1 MWSNIAMGTRLNWD
15 KNNLA
20 GKPTRSLKD
29 EREFHERDL
38 AARWLE
44 RREKWEQTA
53 AKIKQ
58 EKHAARAKRAKW
70 SKPNKRKSHSGK
82 AGGHE
87 NRDADVRC
95 TATNAKQCATVQDTG
110 AVKNRACPLSLTRL
124 P

>member
-1 MWSNIAMGTRLNWD
+1 MTTRLNWE

-20 GKPTRSLKD
+20 RKPTRSLKD

-58 EKHAARAKRAKW
+58 KKHAAKANRADQR
-70 SKPNKRKSHSGK
+70 SKHNKRKAPKSGRI
-82 AGGHE
+82 A
-87 NRDADVRC
+87 
-95 TATNAKQCATVQDTG
+95 
-110 AVKNRACPLSLTRL
+110 S
-124 P
+124 

>member
-1 MWSNIAMGTRLNWD
+1 MWNNNTAMATRLNWER
-15 KNNLA
+15 NNLA

-44 RREKWEQTA
+44 RREKWEQTV

-70 SKPNKRKSHSGK
+70 SKPNKRKSHSEK
-82 AGGHE
+82 
-87 NRDADVRC
+87 
-95 TATNAKQCATVQDTG
+95 TG
-110 AVKNRACPLSLTRL
+110 S
-124 P
+124 

>member
-1 MWSNIAMGTRLNWD
+1 MATRLNWE

-44 RREKWEQTA
+44 RREKWEKTV

-58 EKHAARAKRAKW
+58 EKAARAKRANW
-70 SKPNKRKSHSGK
+70 RKPNKRKYHS
-82 AGGHE
+82 E
-87 NRDADVRC
+87 NEPARYR
-95 TATNAKQCATVQDTG
+95 
-110 AVKNRACPLSLTRL
+110 
-124 P
+124 